1 MIIGTV
7 RETKTEEYRVALTP
21 DGVADIVN
29 AGHPVLVESDAGVG
43 SNYEDGDY
51 RAAGAEVVETAAGVY
66 ARAELMCEVKEPQPE
81 EFELLRDGQILFTY
95 LHLAAEPEVT
105 DALLLSRCIAIG
117 YETVQRDDGFL
128 PLLAPMSEVA
138 GRMAVEIG
146 AHFLKRPGPGRG
158 MLLGGLPGVPPA
170 HVVVVGS
177 GNVGKNAVRAAV
189 GAGARVSVLSI
200 DEDQLRAL
208 EELYAGRVETVLSS
222 PQSLATVVAGAD
234 LLVGAVLV
242 PGRRAPVVVTR
253 EMVRSMG
260 AGAVVV
266 DVAVDQGGCVETT
279 RPTSHVDPVYVE
291 EGVVHYNVPNM
302 PGAVPRTS
310 SRALT
315 GLTLPYILRVAND
328 GFEAAV
334 RADSAL
340 RRGVNVYRGEI
351 THADVADSLGRPC
364 RPLEELMGRAS
375 TGGLH
380 V

>member
-7 RETKTEEYRVALTP
+7 RETKIEEYRVAFTP
-21 DGVADIVN
+21 DGAADIVR
-29 AGHPVLVESDAGVG
+29 AGHDVLVQSGAGLG
-43 SNYEDGDY
+43 SNFSDDDY
-51 RAAGAEVVETAAGVY
+51 RAAGAEVVESAAEVY

-105 DALLLSRCIAIG
+105 EALVRSGCIAIG

-128 PLLAPMSEVA
+128 PLLAPMSEIA

-146 AHFLKRPGPGRG
+146 AHYLKRPGPGRG

-170 HVVVVGS
+170 HVVVIGS

-200 DEDQLRAL
+200 NDDQLRGL
-208 EELYAGRVETVLSS
+208 EELYAGRVETVLSG
-222 PQSLATVVAGAD
+222 PQVIANTLVGAD
-234 LLVGAVLV
+234 LLIGAVLV
-242 PGRRAPVVVTR
+242 AGRRAPVVVTR
-253 EMVRSMG
+253 EMVASMG
-260 AGAVVV
+260 EGAVVV

-279 RPTSHVDPVYVE
+279 RPTSHVDPIYVE
-291 EGVVHYNVPNM
+291 EGVVHYAVPNM

-315 GLTLPYILRVAND
+315 GLTLPYILRVANG
-328 GFEAAV
+328 GFEQAV
-334 RADSAL
+334 LADAAL
-340 RRGVNVYRGEI
+340 RRGVNVYRGQI
-351 THADVADSLGRPC
+351 TSAAVA
-364 RPLEELMGRAS
+364 EELSLPYAPIEDLLGD
-375 TGGLH
+375 GE
-380 V
+380 

>member
-7 RETKTEEYRVALTP
+7 RETKADEYRVALTP
-21 DGVADIVN
+21 DGVADIVG
-29 AGHPVLVESDAGVG
+29 AGHAVLVETAAGVG
-43 SNYEDGDY
+43 SNYADAEY
-51 RAAGAEVVETAAGVY
+51 RQAGATVIETPAEVYE
-66 ARAELMCEVKEPQPE
+66 RANLMCEVKEPQSE
-81 EFELLRDGQILFTY
+81 EFEMLREGQILFTY
-95 LHLAAEPEVT
+95 LHLAAEPELT
-105 DALLLSRCIAIG
+105 QALLESGCIAIG

-128 PLLAPMSEVA
+128 PLLAPMSEIA

-146 AHFLKRPGPGRG
+146 THYLKRPGPGRG

-189 GAGARVSVLSI
+189 GAGARVTVLSI
-200 DEDQLRAL
+200 DEDQLRDL

-222 PQSLATVVAGAD
+222 PQAVATSVAGAD

-242 PGRRAPVVVTR
+242 TGRRAPVIVTR

-260 AGAVVV
+260 PGAMVV

-279 RPTSHVDPVYVE
+279 RATSHEDPIYVE
-291 EGVVHYNVPNM
+291 EGVVHYAVPNM

-334 RADSAL
+334 RGNRAL
-340 RRGVNVYRGEI
+340 WRAVNIYRGEI
-351 THADVADSLGRPC
+351 THRAVADSLERPYH
-364 RPLEELMGRAS
+364 PLDDILGSA
-375 TGGLH
+375 T
-380 V
+380 

>member
-7 RETKTEEYRVALTP
+7 RETKTEEYRVAFTP
-21 DGVADIVN
+21 DGAADIVR
-29 AGHPVLVESDAGVG
+29 AGHGVVIETGAGLG
-43 SNYEDGDY
+43 SNYSDDDY
-51 RAAGAEVVETAAGVY
+51 RAAGAEVLESAAEVY

-81 EFELLRDGQILFTY
+81 EFALLREGQILFTY

-105 DALLLSRCIAIG
+105 DALVRSGCIAIG

-128 PLLAPMSEVA
+128 PLLAPMSEIA

-146 AHFLKRPGPGRG
+146 AHYLKRPGPGRG

-170 HVVVVGS
+170 HVVVIGS

-200 DEDQLRAL
+200 NDDQLRGL
-208 EELYAGRVETVLSS
+208 EELYAGRVETVLSG
-222 PQSLATVVAGAD
+222 PQVIANTLIGAD
-234 LLVGAVLV
+234 LLIGAVLV
-242 PGRRAPVVVTR
+242 AGRKAPVVVTR
-253 EMVRSMG
+253 EMVASMG

-279 RPTSHVDPVYVE
+279 RPTSHVDPIYVE
-291 EGVVHYNVPNM
+291 EGVVHYAVPNM

-315 GLTLPYILRVAND
+315 GLTLPYILRVANG
-328 GFEAAV
+328 GFEQAV
-334 RADSAL
+334 LADPAL
-340 RRGVNVYRGEI
+340 RRGVNVYRGQI
-351 THADVADSLGRPC
+351 TNAAVAGSLGRPYA
-364 RPLEELMGRAS
+364 PIEDLVGDME
-375 TGGLH
+375 
-380 V
+380 